1 MAAIAISFFVI
12 IVAVSISG
20 GFRHELRSGIS
31 SLAGDIRVTN
41 PDLNYYGDADPLP
54 RADTLA
60 AAIEKVH
67 GVGKV
72 VPAVYRAGIV
82 KAGNEIAGVMFKGTP
97 DGGDSLG
104 ARIPSRLADM
114 LSLSVGDYMTAYYVG
129 ERVRVRK
136 WHVDGIYRS
145 VLSGD
150 DGMIV
155 FCGISDM
162 RRLNGWTP
170 GEASAIEVIMG
181 GKSDD
186 TGTVSRTAAEI
197 GALMLDITTED
208 ENAPVALSAM
218 SEYPQIFSWL
228 DLIDYNVFIILIL
241 MVIVAGFNMISGLL
255 ILLFRNI
262 STIGILKSMGMR
274 DRAISEVFLRVSSV
288 LVLKGMAIGNG
299 LALLFCL
306 IQGTTK
312 VISLNPDNYFLSY
325 VPVHVDPVLILS
337 ADVAAWVGI
346 TVLLLLPCL
355 YVSGIDPAK
364 TVRAQ

>member
-1 MAAIAISFFVI
+1 
-12 IVAVSISG
+12 
-20 GFRHELRSGIS
+20 
-31 SLAGDIRVTN
+31 
-41 PDLNYYGDADPLP
+41 
-54 RADTLA
+54 
-60 AAIEKVH
+60 
-67 GVGKV
+67 
-72 VPAVYRAGIV
+72 
-82 KAGNEIAGVMFKGTP
+82 
-97 DGGDSLG
+97 
-104 ARIPSRLADM
+104 
-114 LSLSVGDYMTAYYVG
+114 
-129 ERVRVRK
+129 
-136 WHVDGIYRS
+136 
-145 VLSGD
+145 
-150 DGMIV
+150 
-155 FCGISDM
+155 M